1 MHYVIMGCGRVG
13 AILARSL
20 ERRGHSV
27 AAIDLSADAF
37 RRLGPDFKGST
48 VTGVGFEREVLIKA
62 GVERA
67 DGLAAV
73 SDGDN
78 TNILTARIARE
89 QFQVPTVVARIY
101 DPRRAEVYERLG
113 IPTVATVRWTAD
125 QVLRR
130 LIPVGGESL
139 WRDPSGGVRL
149 VELSYHPAWVGC
161 GLAELE
167 RRLSARIPAL
177 SRFGQGVL
185 ARPEM
190 VLQDGDIIYAMVE
203 ADQASEVEETL
214 SAPPGAQA

>member
-1 MHYVIMGCGRVG
+1 
-13 AILARSL
+13 
-20 ERRGHSV
+20 V

-37 RRLGPDFKGST
+37 RRLGPDFKGRT
-48 VTGVGFEREVLIKA
+48 VAGVGFDRDVLIRA

-73 SDGDN
+73 ADGDN

-89 QFQVPTVVARIY
+89 QYHVPTVVARIY

-149 VELSYHPAWVGC
+149 LELSYHPAWIGC
-161 GLAELE
+161 SLAELE
-167 RRLSARIPAL
+167 RRLPAKFPAL
-177 SRFGQGVL
+177 GRFGQGVVS
-185 ARPEM
+185 RPEM
-190 VLQDGDIIYAMVE
+190 VLQDGDIVYAMVA
-203 ADQASEVEETL
+203 ADQASEIEEAL
-214 SAPPGAQA
+214 SLPPAPRT